1 MLFHPFSTEIRRFF
15 CSVYAKA
22 QSGQSMDA
30 IETIANLW
38 MDEHP
43 EYHDEL
49 SDVKAA
55 LKVLESAEDG
65 LDDAF
70 LHLTLHLSISEQCA
84 MDQPRGIR
92 QAVDLLSYRRDSL
105 HAAHHEVMGCL
116 KQTLLASQKTGHIP
130 DETTYLACV
139 QRHSTRERSFFHMD

>member
-1 MLFHPFSTEIRRFF
+1 MEPLSRLARSTRSRSGRCRPPGCEPVADLHEGQLPIRREPPDH
-15 CSVYAKA
+15 SR
-22 QSGQSMDA
+22 GDPEGLGGLIDA
-30 IETIANLW
+30 E
-38 MDEHP
+38 
-43 EYHDEL
+43 
-49 SDVKAA
+49 
-55 LKVLESAEDG
+55 ESAEDG